1 MPSLTPLLA
10 NFSAQELQQLATF
23 GDSRTYQA
31 DDVVIRQGDDNDHLY
46 LVLKGRLEVF
56 QDIEGPDLSVAILEA
71 GDSLGEVSVFDPG
84 PASALVKAVVESEV
98 WLITRDSLDN
108 LFAANPKVAYRLVSR
123 IATCLS
129 KRLRQMNDK
138 LTDLANR

>member
-10 NFSAQELQQLATF
+10 NFSAQELQQLSSF
-23 GDSRTYQA
+23 GDSRTFEQ
-31 DDVVIRQGDDNDHLY
+31 DEVVIRHGDENDHLY

-56 QDIEGPDLSVAILEA
+56 QNVDGRELSVAELEA

-129 KRLRQMNDK
+129 KRLREMNDK
-138 LTDLANR
+138 LVDMANR

>member
-10 NFSAQELQQLATF
+10 NFSAQELQQLASF
-23 GDSRTYQA
+23 GDSRTFQPG
-31 DDVVIRQGDDNDHLY
+31 DIVIRQGDDNDHLY

-56 QDIEGPDLSVAILEA
+56 QDVEGPDLSVAVLEA

-84 PASALVKAVVESEV
+84 PASALVKSVAESEV

-129 KRLRQMNDK
+129 KRLRQMNDRFA
-138 LTDLANR
+138 DMANR

>member
-31 DDVVIRQGDDNDHLY
+31 DDVVIRQGEDNDHLY

-56 QDIEGPDLSVAILEA
+56 QDIEGPDLSVAVLEA

-84 PASALVKAVVESEV
+84 PASALVKAMVESEV